1 MIIARCVQRAIFC
14 IAQSTIIHVY
24 NYTILKFANKHKRSF
39 LNILE
44 VNQSIV
50 IAHHMAGEKVCD
62 EEETGSPG
70 RLAVPTGFHD
80 PHHNLGR
87 SARSWHGVPAG
98 HLLHHL
104 LVVQGRVGVE
114 LFGVEHLPLEY
125 PKTPDVRGRRDH
137 LFGDALG
144 CHPTNGGGSPR
155 FGCK

>member
-1 MIIARCVQRAIFC
+1 MLGVSIFC

-24 NYTILKFANKHKRSF
+24 SYTILKFANKHKKKF
-39 LNILE
+39 FLE

-50 IAHHMAGEKVCD
+50 FANHMAGEKVCD

-70 RLAVPTGFHD
+70 WLGVPTGLHD
-80 PHHNLGR
+80 PHHSPGR
-87 SARSWHGVPAG
+87 TARSWHGVPAG

-114 LFGVEHLPLEY
+114 LLGVEHLPLEY
-125 PKTPDVRGRRDH
+125 PKAPDVRGRREH

-144 CHPTNGGGSPR
+144 RHPTNGGRSPR
-155 FGCK
+155 LGCK